1 MRWSTTT
8 TFQLVPA
15 CRTVTLAVF
24 TTHPDTGR
32 QNSPGKV
39 RMPMCWTLRSPMHT
53 SPISPKCAAPSCSAQ
68 SETVDFEQRPKIIN
82 RDPVRRA
89 NFIAAVDGLMVEG
102 GAYSPEFVGDPR
114 KLWLNNIH
122 FVEDM
127 NAVGK
132 GVYLESAA
140 RYPDEAS
147 IPPAYI
153 RFTLASY
160 LLAKGRHAG
169 VRIYPAYPVLG
180 SGIFWPAEFQAAS
193 AIGTPCALMSQVAGT
208 TGSEN
213 GLFMRE
219 YTGGVSLVNA
229 SETTTFSATL
239 PPGSYKDLYNGG
251 VGSPVTLP
259 PTTGLVLMKTSGSA
273 CSNSPPV
280 TSAVSVTNITAF
292 TATVNWVTNRP
303 TDGQV
308 EFIGVCPS
316 TGCLTSLVS
325 TLDTT
330 HAINVSGLS
339 PNTAYTYRIRS
350 KDAAGNLVITNNLTF
365 TTASNDT
372 IPPVLSSISA
382 INVTS
387 TDATINWTTNELA
400 DGQIEFVSPCPAIGC
415 LTSLVSGLTTSHA
428 ITVGSLSAN
437 TSYTYRVRSKDAAG
451 NLTVTTNQAF
461 TTAVTGGAIGLYSL
475 WNNAVTPANTTEL
488 DSRAIELGVK
498 FKSDIAGAIY
508 GIRFYKGPQNT
519 GVHNVSLWT
528 ASGTLLA
535 RSASTTETATGWQQV
550 SFSSPV
556 NISANTTYVASYHT
570 TSGFYSANDLYFGR
584 EYNNAPLHALADEAS
599 GGNGLWQTAS
609 APTFPTQA
617 YRSDNFWVD
626 VVFGPTITPPPVTQ
640 PPVTPPPP
648 TGGTYTL
655 FNDTATPSTVT
666 EIDSRAIELGMK
678 FTSDIAG
685 AIYGIRFYKG
695 PQNTGIHNVSLWTTS
710 GTLLARSQSTTE
722 TASGWQQ
729 VNFASPVNIAAS
741 TTYVASY
748 HTTSGFYSVNE
759 SYFTSQYDKGASTR
773 PGKRRVG
780 RQWHL

>member
-1 MRWSTTT
+1 
-8 TFQLVPA
+8 
-15 CRTVTLAVF
+15 
-24 TTHPDTGR
+24 
-32 QNSPGKV
+32 
-39 RMPMCWTLRSPMHT
+39 
-53 SPISPKCAAPSCSAQ
+53 
-68 SETVDFEQRPKIIN
+68 
-82 RDPVRRA
+82 
-89 NFIAAVDGLMVEG
+89 
-102 GAYSPEFVGDPR
+102 
-114 KLWLNNIH
+114 
-122 FVEDM
+122 
-127 NAVGK
+127 
-132 GVYLESAA
+132 
-140 RYPDEAS
+140 
-147 IPPAYI
+147 
-153 RFTLASY
+153 
-160 LLAKGRHAG
+160 
-169 VRIYPAYPVLG
+169 
-180 SGIFWPAEFQAAS
+180 
-193 AIGTPCALMSQVAGT
+193 
-208 TGSEN
+208 
-213 GLFMRE
+213 MRE

-259 PTTGLVLMKTSGSA
+259 PTTGLVLLKTSGSA

-350 KDAAGNLVITNNLTF
+350 KDAAGNLVVTNNLTF
-365 TTASNDT
+365 TTVSNDT

-387 TDATINWTTNELA
+387 TDATFNWTTNELA

-415 LTSLVSGLTTSHA
+415 LTPLVSGLTTSHA
-428 ITVGSLSAN
+428 ITVGNLSAN
-437 TSYTYRVRSKDAAG
+437 TSYTYRIRSKDAAG
-451 NLTVTTNQAF
+451 NLTVTTNQTF

-626 VVFGPTITPPPVTQ
+626 VVFSPTVTPPPVTQ

-655 FNDTATPSTVT
+655 FNNTATPATVT
-666 EIDSRAIELGMK
+666 ELDSRAIELGTK

-710 GTLLARSQSTTE
+710 GTLLARSQSTSE

-759 SYFTSQYDKGASTR
+759 SYFTSQYDKAPLHVLANAASGGNGIYKTSDTPTFPNQTYRADNFWVDVVLGPAVTAAGKTYTLWSNSTVPAKVTEFDPRAIELGVKFKSDVDGAISGIRFYKGPSNTGTHTVSLWTTTGALLARSVSVSESASGWQQVNFASPVTISANTTYIASTTR
-773 PGKRRVG
+773 QRDCTPSTSRTSRRSTTTRRCTLWRTQLRVEMDCGKRPLRRLFRRRTTTPRISG
-780 RQWHL
+780 SMSFS